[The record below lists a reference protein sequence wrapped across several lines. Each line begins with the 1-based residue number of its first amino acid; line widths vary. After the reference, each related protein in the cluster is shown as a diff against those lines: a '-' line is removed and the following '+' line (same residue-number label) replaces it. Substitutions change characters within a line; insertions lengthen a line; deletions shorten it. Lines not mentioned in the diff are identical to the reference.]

1 LNPLAFINQL
11 ALLVVQCVN
20 EKNTVSRLL
29 VAPWLEICQPV
40 GFPELGIKT
49 ILGLPIAA
57 HKGKEGFKF
66 FLFLSFFLFF
76 YD

>member
-20 EKNTVSRLL
+20 EKNTVSRLQ
-29 VAPWLEICQPV
+29 VTPWLEICQSV
-40 GFPELGIKT
+40 GFAELGIKT
-49 ILGLPIAA
+49 ILGLPIA